1 MTDRNFSPQQGQGP
15 QESLPEGPQPS
26 TMIQREEMNM
36 PRQYSE
42 QQQLQENEG
51 EGENTRLPVS
61 EEEFRMIQ
69 ELQAIQAGHDQA
81 NLPPSGR
88 GSLEGEDNGNSDG
101 ADGEMDEDDEEYD
114 VFRNVGQGLVGH
126 YKEIMIRYWQE
137 LINEIESTNEPG
149 SEHQD
154 DFKSHSLPFARI
166 RKVMKTDEDVKMIS
180 AEAPIIF
187 AKACEIFITEL
198 TMRAWCVAERNKR
211 RTLQKADIAEAL
223 QKSDMFDFLIDVV
236 PRRPLPQ

>member
-1 MTDRNFSPQQGQGP
+1 
-15 QESLPEGPQPS
+15 
-26 TMIQREEMNM
+26 MIQREEMNM

-61 EEEFRMIQ
+61 EEEFRMVQ

-88 GSLEGEDNGNSDG
+88 ECGNNDGG
-101 ADGEMDEDDEEYD
+101 ADEWTSEEYD

-149 SEHQD
+149 
-154 DFKSHSLPFARI
+154 
-166 RKVMKTDEDVKMIS
+166 
-180 AEAPIIF
+180 
-187 AKACEIFITEL
+187 
-198 TMRAWCVAERNKR
+198 
-211 RTLQKADIAEAL
+211 
-223 QKSDMFDFLIDVV
+223 
-236 PRRPLPQ
+236 

>member
-1 MTDRNFSPQQGQGP
+1 MPRGSI
-15 QESLPEGPQPS
+15 PEGFNAN
-26 TMIQREEMNM
+26 TMIARGDINI
-36 PRQYSE
+36 PRQ
-42 QQQLQENEG
+42 QQQQKEE
-51 EGENTRLPVS
+51 ENTGLPVS
-61 EEEFRMIQ
+61 EEEFQMVQ
-69 ELQAIQAGHDQA
+69 ELQAIQAGHDQI

-88 GSLEGEDNGNSDG
+88 GPLESNDNCDSDG
-101 ADGEMDEDDEEYD
+101 AEGDVDDEDEEYD

-126 YKEIMIRYWQE
+126 YREIMIRYWQE